1 MTLQM
6 KEMMSMFGL
15 PSKVRSKFGSIK
27 TFPGVRNTSAK
38 PFGHFCSNFVSRP
51 TECSPCFS
59 ACFETQVKGA
69 STRPA
74 DVLDCPANSPRCSRA
89 WRILRDKSGKADVLP
104 DFRVK
109 HRPKGPSASFH
120 GPLFRKTKLRQA
132 VCLLGNF
139 ACRPGV

>member
-1 MTLQM
+1 
-6 KEMMSMFGL
+6 MMSMFGL
-15 PSKVRSKFGSIK
+15 PAKVRSKFGSIK
-27 TFPGVRNTSAK
+27 IFPGVRNTSAK
-38 PFGHFCSNFVSRP
+38 PFGHFVARNFVNRP

-59 ACFETQVKGA
+59 ACSETQVKGA

-74 DVLDCPANSPRCSRA
+74 DVLDSPRCSRV
-89 WRILRDKSGKADVLP
+89 WRILRDKSRKADVLP